1 MIKYFSQYSP
11 IDTVDDDEKP
21 AKRFG
26 AESRLKSHALRLWLS
41 HGVLICTSILSFAL
55 WMRTPSTQLINDTPN
70 IYTPASVAVEP
81 VFIRFNGSLDF
92 PSIYRGPPSPE
103 IDAAW
108 NGIANNLTQMTREE
122 ILKGGTSEAELPWK
136 ARYPEKIGGQYIGFM
151 EAIHQLHCVSEY
163 YESIKE
169 PVFQTTPRVLRAHIG
184 EYYFCLE
191 ALLLMEYRY
200 GPDHCTEMIRQ
211 NIMCR
216 ADTTMISWYWV
227 QGETDPYPNFN
238 TRHRCRNFD
247 KIWDWSIKNSIHIAE
262 TEVTRYP
269 DTVNLPRPKGDK
281 E

>member
-11 IDTVDDDEKP
+11 IDTVDGDEKL

-26 AESRLKSHALRLWLS
+26 AESRLKSHTLRLWLS

-55 WMRTPSTQLINDTPN
+55 WMRTPSTQLINDTPSV
-70 IYTPASVAVEP
+70 YSPASVAVEP

-108 NGIANNLTQMTREE
+108 NRIANNLTQMTREE

-136 ARYPEKIGGQYIGFM
+136 ARYPEKIGRQYIGFM
-151 EAIHQLHCVSEY
+151 EAIHQLHCVNFLRQASWWEY

-169 PVFQTTPRVLRAHIG
+169 PVFQTTPRVVRAH
-184 EYYFCLE
+184 L
-191 ALLLMEYRY
+191 
-200 GPDHCTEMIRQ
+200 DHCIEMLRQ

-227 QGETDPYPNFN
+227 QGETTPYPNFN

-247 KIWDWSIKNSIHIAE
+247 KIWDWSIKNSIHLAE
-262 TEVTRYP
+262 IEVTRYP
-269 DTVNLPRPKGDK
+269 DSVDLPRPQGHVH
-281 E
+281 EE